1 MSSKIFCKSWGAEY
15 IAADVV
21 RFRLWATG
29 QQKVMLRLAGKDQE
43 MRASGDGWF
52 TLDVSGVTPGT
63 EYNFV
68 LSDGMVVPDPASRAQ
83 KTDVNGPSYV
93 VDPGS
98 YAWRNTGWKGSRW
111 EQTVV
116 YEMHTGTFTPEGTFR
131 AAIAKLP
138 YLAELGVTVIEVM
151 PVAQFGGERGWG
163 YDGVLLYAPHS
174 AYGTPDDFKA
184 FIDAAHGYGLSV
196 VLDIV
201 LNHFGP
207 EGNYLPLL
215 APAFF
220 HKERMTPW
228 GNGIAYDV
236 DAVRRYIIEAPLYWL
251 TEYHLD
257 GLRFDAIDQI
267 EDSSAKH
274 VLVEIAQRIREDIT
288 DRPIHLTT
296 EDSRNIISLHPRDQ
310 DGNAPLFTA
319 EWNDD
324 FHNAVH
330 VFATGE
336 THAYYNDFA
345 DAPEK
350 HLARALAEGFAYQG
364 EISPQTGEPRGVK
377 STGQPPVAF
386 VDFIQNHDQIG
397 NRAQGDRLITLAG
410 AERTKV
416 LLATLLLSP
425 HIPLLFMGE
434 EYGESRPFL
443 FFTDFHGDLARAV
456 REGRAKEFADHAG
469 ENVPDPNAPE
479 TFQRS
484 KLNWKQQH
492 SEEGKAWLAFTR
504 ELLLLRQKHIVPLL
518 FAARESSGTVLQT
531 APGFIAVSWHFPGGT
546 LSRRFFEVTG
556 LVGMRVEDKTV
567 FDDTHRLILELVRT
581 GAVDGLRIDHI
592 DGLADPK
599 AYLARLRQAV
609 GPTCYITVEKILA
622 KGEQLPDDWPVSGT
636 TGYEFIA
643 SLAEVLVDDEQINNL
658 RQAYETVKGTP
669 VDMRAELR
677 AAKLLMVDRNFE
689 GEFTRLLVLAL
700 SIARE
705 LQIAQEESVVRQ
717 ALRELLIAFPVYR
730 TYGTAEGLPP
740 TDICLLHRIVERVK
754 TLENPPQPDALTLLS
769 RLLTGDV
776 PTSSQEEATQFR
788 VRFQQLTGPL
798 MAKSVEDTLFFR
810 QNMGLA
816 LNEVGAEPVAHHFS
830 IERFHHEMKTR
841 QARQPDA
848 LSGTSTHDTKRGE
861 DARARLYTL
870 TEAPE
875 QWSEC
880 LARWR
885 QMNQTHV
892 KFLNDGTAPKSADTW
907 MLYQALTGVWP
918 PMLNPQDET
927 GLNALRTRFEAFV
940 EKALREA
947 KLRTDWVDSNE
958 AYETAML
965 DYARYLLAP
974 DNQTFLQDFYRSLQP
989 FIRAGLVN
997 SLTQTVIKLT
1007 APGVPDI
1014 YQGSEALNFSL
1025 VDPDNRREP
1034 DFATLAQ
1041 QLDQLAPSVF
1051 SREESWLNGQ
1061 VNQYATAALLRLRQQ
1076 NHDLFR
1082 FGEYVP
1088 LRAVG
1093 QRADKVIAY
1102 ARVNHND
1109 ALIVVAPRLV
1119 FAECDGLLS
1128 QSHVGFWAGTDII
1141 IPGQLNQRRYRNALT
1156 QERLTLDEHLSLAS
1170 HQGGVLVLMSD

>member
-43 MRASGDGWF
+43 MQASGDGWF

-68 LSDGMVVPDPASRAQ
+68 LNDGMVVPDPASRAQ

-98 YAWRNTGWKGSRW
+98 YTWRNTGWKGSRW
-111 EQTVV
+111 EQAVV

-267 EDSSAKH
+267 EDSSARH

-336 THAYYNDFA
+336 TQAYYNDFA
-345 DAPEK
+345 DTPEK

-386 VDFIQNHDQIG
+386 VDFIQNH
-397 NRAQGDRLITLAG
+397 
-410 AERTKV
+410 E
-416 LLATLLLSP
+416 
-425 HIPLLFMGE
+425 
-434 EYGESRPFL
+434 
-443 FFTDFHGDLARAV
+443 
-456 REGRAKEFADHAG
+456 
-469 ENVPDPNAPE
+469 
-479 TFQRS
+479 
-484 KLNWKQQH
+484 
-492 SEEGKAWLAFTR
+492 
-504 ELLLLRQKHIVPLL
+504 
-518 FAARESSGTVLQT
+518 
-531 APGFIAVSWHFPGGT
+531 
-546 LSRRFFEVTG
+546 
-556 LVGMRVEDKTV
+556 
-567 FDDTHRLILELVRT
+567 
-581 GAVDGLRIDHI
+581 
-592 DGLADPK
+592 
-599 AYLARLRQAV
+599 
-609 GPTCYITVEKILA
+609 ILA

-643 SLAEVLVDDEQINNL
+643 SLAEVLVDDEQIDNL
-658 RQAYETVKGTP
+658 RQAYETVKGAP

-689 GEFTRLLVLAL
+689 GEFTRLLALAL
-700 SIARE
+700 SIASE
-705 LQIAQEESVVRQ
+705 LQIAQEESIVRQ

-754 TLENPPQPDALTLLS
+754 TLENPPQPEALTFLS

-776 PTSSQEEATQFR
+776 PASSQEEATQFR

-816 LNEVGAEPVAHHFS
+816 LNEVGAEPVTHHFS

-918 PMLNPQDET
+918 PMLQPQDET
-927 GLNALRTRFEAFV
+927 GLNALKIRFEAFV

-1041 QLDQLAPSVF
+1041 QLDQLTPGVF

-1061 VNQYATAALLRLRQQ
+1061 VNQYVTAALLRLRQQ
-1076 NHDLFR
+1076 NHELFR
-1082 FGEYVP
+1082 FGDYIP

-1102 ARVNHND
+1102 ARVNHDD

-1128 QSHVGFWAGTDII
+1128 QSHSGFWSGTDII
-1141 IPGQLNQRRYRNALT
+1141 IPGQLNQHRYRNVLT
-1156 QERLTLDEHLSLAS
+1156 QERLMPGERLSLAS